1 MELARRVQELPPYL
15 FAEISRKIAEKRAA
29 GVDVVSFG
37 IGDPDLPTPP
47 HVIEALRR
55 AAEVPANH
63 RYPETDGL
71 PELRR
76 TFAEWYQQRFGV
88 TLDPD
93 KQTLPLIGSK
103 EGIGHV
109 PLCLIDQGDVALVP
123 DPAYPVYAVG
133 TSFAGGVGYTLPLLE
148 QNGYLPDLEA
158 IPADVVRRAKI
169 FWLNYPN
176 NPTGAVANLDFF
188 ERAISFAK
196 RNDIVICHDLAYA
209 DVTYDEYVAPSFLEA
224 KGAAEVGVEFNS
236 LSKTYNMTGWRIGVA
251 AGNDQLINA
260 LFRVKSNLDSG
271 VPQAIQE
278 MAIAAMTGPQDAIR
292 EHNAVYQHRRDRMVD
307 TLRGLGLEVTPPKAG
322 LYVWARVPEG
332 VTSIRFAEA
341 LLDATGVV
349 VTPGIGYGSYGEG
362 YIRLSVT
369 TPDDRVEEGLR
380 RLAAWHF
387 EGARAGA

>member
-1 MELARRVQELPPYL
+1 MQLARRVQELPPYL

-47 HVIEALRR
+47 NVIEALKRG
-55 AAEVPANH
+55 ADNPANH

-76 TFAEWYQQRFGV
+76 TFAEWYERRFGV
-88 TLDPD
+88 SLDPD

-109 PLCLIDQGDVALVP
+109 ALCLIDQDDVALVP

-133 TSFAGGVGYTLPLLE
+133 TSFAGGVNYTLPMLE
-148 QNGYLPDLEA
+148 QNGYLPDLDA
-158 IPADVVRRAKI
+158 IPRDVVSRAKI
-169 FWLNYPN
+169 LWLNYPN
-176 NPTGAVANLDFF
+176 NPTGAVADLDFF
-188 ERAISFAK
+188 ERAIDFAR

-209 DVTYDEYVAPSFLEA
+209 DVTYDEYEAPSFLQA
-224 KGAAEVGVEFNS
+224 KGAFEVGVEFNS

-251 AGNDQLINA
+251 AGNEQLINA
-260 LFRVKSNLDSG
+260 LMRVKSNLDSG

-292 EHNAVYQHRRDRMVD
+292 EHNEVYRRRRDQMVE
-307 TLRGLGLEVTPPKAG
+307 TLRGLGLDVTAPKAG
-322 LYVWARVPEG
+322 LYVWARIPG
-332 VTSIRFAEA
+332 GMSSIQFAEQ

-349 VTPGIGYGSYGEG
+349 VTPGIGYGKYGEG

-380 RLAAWHF
+380 RLAAWHI
-387 EGARAGA
+387 EGARAAT